1 MVLHVLWYL
10 RECLINAKINA
21 KLLLGSTVI
30 FKARSSWPEHHAV
43 FAPLSL
49 DHKQDVPAGGPGSD
63 PGMRHPA
70 HSEAARI
77 VLRAGIGVC
86 FS

>member
-1 MVLHVLWYL
+1 MLWYL

-30 FKARSSWPEHHAV
+30 FKARSSWPEYHAV

-49 DHKQDVPAGGPGSD
+49 DPKQDVPAGGV
-63 PGMRHPA
+63 R
-70 HSEAARI
+70 
-77 VLRAGIGVC
+77 L
-86 FS
+86 